1 MEYTGLPEL
10 KAQLIREELGVS
22 DDYGEIVSFI
32 DFGNV
37 NKWFNKDRQDWNNN
51 ELKKNE
57 KLRIDI
63 DKLRD
68 FSKLFSKL
76 TRCYY
81 GKDPRSEGSKSFNYA
96 LEKVFGR
103 HNFVSKDIQKIKH
116 YLDDEEK
123 TNLTLFETD
132 EYGRNYIQIKKCNFD
147 VEISVDAIKK
157 IKQYNT
163 ICLFSGDADFVY
175 LNNFLRKRG
184 KKVILIKS
192 GHITTKLR
200 ESVDL
205 VINAQKIKK
214 DIAMI
219 KQEPDQSQ
227 VLVDSLPE

>member
-1 MEYTGLPEL
+1 MELSEL
-10 KAQLIREELGVS
+10 KTQLIKEELGI
-22 DDYGEIVSFI
+22 DDNYGEIISII

-37 NKWFNKDRQDWNNN
+37 NKWFTKDRQDWNNN
-51 ELKKNE
+51 VLKLNE
-57 KLRIDI
+57 KLRINLE
-63 DKLRD
+63 KLRD

-81 GKDPRSEGSKSFNYA
+81 GKDPKNEGSKSFNYA
-96 LEKVFGR
+96 MERVFGR
-103 HNFVSKDIQKIKH
+103 HNYVSKDIQKIKH
-116 YLDDEEK
+116 YLDDNEQK
-123 TNLTLFETD
+123 NMTLFETD
-132 EYGRNYIQIKKCNFD
+132 EDGKGFIQIKKCNFD

-157 IKQYNT
+157 IKQYDT
-163 ICLFSGDADFVY
+163 LCLFSGDADFVY
-175 LNNFLRKRG
+175 LNNFLRKRN

-214 DIAMI
+214 HIAEI
-219 KQEPDQSQ
+219 KQEPDKSQ